1 MSNFLFSCSVE
12 FPFISPR
19 PPSVFF
25 FFSMFSPGVKS
36 ISLGG
41 RLQYIWKIEHYWTYI
56 VIAVNAFT
64 TGKPFWVANLLEV
77 TIGRDFGALKGL
89 IIWGWKIEHF
99 WTNVVISRSYLFF
112 LRGTVVKE
120 AYLVQFNRGVDFH

>member
-19 PPSVFF
+19 PLSVFF
-25 FFSMFSPGVKS
+25 FHVFTWSQKYWFRWK
-36 ISLGG
+36 IA
-41 RLQYIWKIEHYWTYI
+41 IWKIEHYWTYI

-64 TGKPFWVANLLEV
+64 TGKPFSVANLLEV

-89 IIWGWKIEHF
+89 IWGWKIEHF
-99 WTNVVISRSYLFF
+99 WTYVVISRSYLFF